1 MANYKKWSIAEKQY
15 IQEHLQSFTDKE
27 LGDKLS
33 GMTGEKISSA
43 MIRRQRRK
51 IGISKNRGRPRTKKA
66 SDITPM

>member
-51 IGISKNRGRPRTKKA
+51 IGISKSRGRPRLKKD
-66 SDITPM
+66 SNPTV